1 MLIEKR
7 LIFFMMFLS
16 LLTSCLGPENNPEVV
31 LRDFIQKQFNG
42 KLTRQDVLKR
52 TTGEL
57 FEEYSNMTDE
67 TFDSLFLQKKLVKKK
82 VKVSFKKCS
91 ALKCSITFSIAYDVY
106 ESKNIKNV
114 VETKKIASLL
124 KDNSGWKIEKIVNLK
139 SYFENSP
146 IKIK

>member
-7 LIFFMMFLS
+7 LIFFIIFLS
-16 LLTSCLGPENNPEVV
+16 VLTSCLGPENNPEVV

-57 FEEYSNMTDE
+57 FEEYASMTDE
-67 TFDSLFLQKKLVKKK
+67 TFESLFLQKKLVKKK